1 MKRRSSFKHNFISLL
16 IFLST
21 AAAFSLPAQGQDLPL
36 DPNVRVGKLP
46 NGFSYYIRHNI
57 EPKNRVILYLANKVG
72 SIVETDEQQGLA
84 HFMEHMNFNGTKN
97 FPKNTLVDYLQKAGV
112 RFGADINAYT
122 GFDETVYQLPLP
134 IDNPEVVKNGL
145 QIIRDWA
152 QEADLET
159 AEIDRERGVILEEKR
174 LGKGA
179 TERTQRQYLPMV
191 LNGSRYSKRL
201 PIGTDEVLTSF
212 KPETIRAFYKDWY
225 RPDLQALIVV
235 GDINVDEMERNIKA
249 KFSDLKNPPNEKSRT
264 KFNVPLSGK
273 NQFMAVTD
281 KEMTATVAQVIIKS
295 PETGL
300 KTASD
305 LRNLFVR
312 NLFNQMLAE
321 RYGDILQKPNPD
333 FVQGGASIS
342 DFLGGLIAYTANV
355 VAKPGKGELEKG
367 FKAVWRETIR
377 VRKFGFTAAEL
388 ARAKVNYAGTMDAVY
403 KEKDKTASENYADV
417 YLQHFLKG
425 YSAAGID
432 LEYKLFQNDLPGI
445 TLAEVNEIGRTY
457 IKDTDRDMLI
467 MAPEKDKAD
476 LPDEKTLNQWLAAVE
491 AEELHV
497 PEEKGNTKPLLARGK
512 PVKGKIIS
520 EKKDKELNITR
531 LTLSNG
537 VNVVLKPT
545 DFRNNEVIFT
555 GFAPGGTSLYSDADY
570 ESAVNAAAIIT
581 SFGVGNYDLTELGR
595 FLTGKQL
602 RVQPGISERAQNI
615 NGSAT
620 LKDLPLAL
628 ELLYGYFTEPRKDE
642 AQFESIIRCSKES
655 LANRS
660 NDPSSVFQD
669 TASAILGN
677 YNVRRTGPTVAKFDQ
692 IKLDRAYD
700 IYKKSFGNAAGFTF
714 IFVGSFSVDRI
725 KPLLE
730 QYLGTLPSNR
740 IVSQPKDLGIYI
752 PEGHISKTV
761 YKGTEPKA
769 SVQLVLSGKFDYSL
783 ANNIELEALKEVLEI
798 RLLERLREEEGGVYT
813 PSVQVSSVK
822 FPQSRYSF
830 GISFGSS
837 PENVEKLIA
846 SVLDE
851 INKLKTAGPAQVNLN
866 KFVAEKRKQRETAVK
881 TNGYWLSYLNSRL
894 QNGED
899 FNLMKSYDG
908 VLNRLSPA
916 GLKIAAQKYL
926 NGKNYIRLVL
936 MPENVK

>member
-1 MKRRSSFKHNFISLL
+1 MKTLFILLSLSAIL
-16 IFLST
+16 
-21 AAAFSLPAQGQDLPL
+21 SLPVRGQVLPL
-36 DPNVRVGKLP
+36 DPNVRAGKLP
-46 NGFSYYIRHNI
+46 NGFTYYIRHNA
-57 EPKNRVILYLANKVG
+57 EPKKRVILYLANKIG

-134 IDNPEVVKNGL
+134 TDNPDVIKNGL
-145 QIIRDWA
+145 QIMRDWA

-179 TERTQRQYLPMV
+179 TERMQRQYLPMM

-201 PIGTDEVLTSF
+201 PIGIDEILTSF

-235 GDINVDEMERNIKA
+235 GDINVDEMERSIKA
-249 KFSDLKNPPNEKSRT
+249 KFSDLRNPVNEKERV
-264 KFNVPLSGK
+264 KYNVQLSGR

-300 KTASD
+300 KTVSD

-312 NLFNQMLAE
+312 SLFNQMLAE

-333 FVQGGASIS
+333 FAQGSASINS
-342 DFLGGLIAYTANV
+342 FLGGLNAYTATV

-367 FKAVWRETIR
+367 FKAVWRETVR
-377 VRKFGFTAAEL
+377 VRKFGFTEAEL
-388 ARAKVNYAGTMDAVY
+388 ARAKANYTSAMDAAY
-403 KEKDKTASENYADV
+403 KEKDKAGSDSYVNV

-425 YSAAGID
+425 SSAAGIEA
-432 LEYKLFQNDLPGI
+432 EYKLFQNDLPGI
-445 TLAEVNEIGRTY
+445 SLAEVNRLAQSY
-457 IKDTDRDMLI
+457 IKDTDRDILI

-476 LPDEKTLNQWLAAVE
+476 LPNETTINQWLSAVE
-491 AEELHV
+491 GEELHV
-497 PEEKGNTKPLLARGK
+497 VAEKTNTKPLLAK
-512 PVKGKIIS
+512 AMPVKGKIIS
-520 EKKDKELNITR
+520 EKTDKELGVTT

-537 VNVVLKPT
+537 VRVLLKPT
-545 DFRNNEVIFT
+545 NYRNNEVIFT
-555 GFAPGGTSLYSDADY
+555 GFGPGGTSLYSDADY
-570 ESAVNAAAIIT
+570 ESAANSAAIIS
-581 SFGVGNYDLTELGR
+581 SFGVGNYDLTALGR

-602 RVQPGISERAQNI
+602 RVQPGMSERTQDVG
-615 NGSAT
+615 GSAT

-628 ELLYGYFTEPRKDE
+628 QLLYGYFTEPRKDT
-642 AQFESIIRCSKES
+642 AQFESIIRRSKES

-660 NDPSSVFQD
+660 EDPSSVFQD
-669 TASAILGN
+669 TASAVLSN
-677 YNVRRTGPTVAKFDQ
+677 YNVRRTGPTIEKFDQ
-692 IKLDRAYD
+692 IKLDRTYD
-700 IYKKSFGNAAGFTF
+700 IYKERFGNAAGFTF
-714 IFVGSFSVDRI
+714 VFVGSFSVDGI

-730 QYLGTLPSNR
+730 QYLATLPSNK
-740 IVSQPKDLGIYI
+740 IVSQAKDPGIYI

-761 YKGTEPKA
+761 YKGSEPKA
-769 SVQLVLSGKFDYSL
+769 SVELVLSGKFEYSL

-813 PSVQVSSVK
+813 PSVQVSSGK
-822 FPQSRYSF
+822 FPQPRYSF
-830 GISFGSS
+830 GISFGCS
-837 PENVEKLIA
+837 PQNVEKLIA

-851 INKLKTAGPAQVNLN
+851 INKLKTDGPALVNIN

-881 TNGYWLSYLNSRL
+881 TNAYWLTYLNTRL

-899 FNLMKSYDG
+899 LKLMKGYDG
-908 VLNRLSPA
+908 LLSRLSPW
-916 GLKIAAQKYL
+916 GLKTAAQKYL

-936 MPENVK
+936 MPEKTK